1 MERRARTKSKLIVG
15 KPKEKEIKRMEGR
28 GVSREAESG
37 GRETR
42 RMPIGQTKRT
52 NKGEREICRGRER
65 MQRTEDNS
73 SVKVDKERRTETE
86 QESAR
91 GSD

>member
-15 KPKEKEIKRMEGR
+15 RPKEKEIKGMEGR
-28 GVSREAESG
+28 EVNREAESR

-52 NKGEREICRGRER
+52 NKGEREICGGKRGCNER
-65 MQRTEDNS
+65 KTT
-73 SVKVDKERRTETE
+73 V
-86 QESAR
+86 A
-91 GSD
+91 

>member
-1 MERRARTKSKLIVG
+1 MEGRARTKSKLIVG

-28 GVSREAESG
+28 GINREAESK

-42 RMPIGQTKRT
+42 RTPIGQTKRT
-52 NKGEREICRGRER
+52 NKGEREIGRGKER